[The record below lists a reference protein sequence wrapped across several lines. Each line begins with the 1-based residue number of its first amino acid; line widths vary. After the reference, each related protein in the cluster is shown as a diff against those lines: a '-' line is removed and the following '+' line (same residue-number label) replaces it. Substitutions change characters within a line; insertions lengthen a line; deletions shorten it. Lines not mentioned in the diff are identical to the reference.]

1 MSLTLSSA
9 PVGES
14 EHPQLVLPPQNIVL
28 AGIQGAG
35 KNVQGKRLMK
45 REHYDQFVTSTKIS
59 ENPVVAAEMQ
69 RYKDAGDLAPDNVVM
84 GVVQTYLAQRRRIA
98 ETLVNGSRDQALY
111 SIWDG
116 MPRTRPQKRIFDAM
130 MDENEREA
138 PWAVKL
144 DVSDETAWSNIA
156 HRAKQPGAR
165 SDDGKPHVIRK
176 RIATYHEE
184 TRPVLD
190 AYGEDGRL
198 IIVDAE
204 PGIDLNEATEAEA
217 QAAFEAVYARLV
229 QAINE
234 RTA

>member
-1 MSLTLSSA
+1 
-9 PVGES
+9 V
-14 EHPQLVLPPQNIVL
+14 I
-28 AGIQGAG
+28 AGIQGSG
-35 KNVQGKRLMK
+35 KNVQGTRLK
-45 REHYDQFVTSTKIS
+45 QREHYDQFVTSAKIS
-59 ENPVVAAEMQ
+59 ENPALAAEMQ
-69 RYKDAGDLAPDNVVM
+69 RYKDAGKLAPDEVVM
-84 GVVQTYLAQRRRIA
+84 GVVQTYLAQRSQIA
-98 ETLVNGSRDQALY
+98 NVLVNGSRDQARR

-130 MDENEREA
+130 VSQNGREA

-144 DVSDETAWSNIA
+144 DISDETAWSNIA
-156 HRAKQPGAR
+156 HRAKQPDAR
-165 SDDGKPHVIRK
+165 SDDGKPDVIRK

-198 IIVDAE
+198 IVVDAE
-204 PGIDLNEATEAEA
+204 PGIDLNEASEEEA